1 MCTTNSE
8 KSDLK
13 IVYHMLSVTVRNQS
27 LITLR
32 CCGILLSWK
41 PDNGPEGVHYKEIW
55 MYIFVKYGWVGY

>member
-1 MCTTNSE
+1 
-8 KSDLK
+8 
-13 IVYHMLSVTVRNQS
+13 MLSVTVRNQS

-32 CCGILLSWK
+32 CCGILLSQK